1 MSLELELALRLL
13 RRRQGLLLRGTALA
27 ALAGVALATAALVI
41 TLALMTGYRESI
53 ATALQRGN
61 AHLVGFALTPMT
73 MDRAELLAGRAM
85 EIPGVARAT
94 PVTYVTGLAE
104 DPENPGSPLPVV
116 IKATLDP
123 PEFTGLTGWPSP
135 SGNAIPA
142 VLGYRLA
149 ESLGVGPGDTVRIL
163 LPPKEGDWL
172 FPDLPLRVVGTFHLA
187 FSSFDERWIV
197 APLDRLMEAVEGL
210 GVAGV
215 EVGLCDPMAVKTVR
229 PPLEEAWPGLIV
241 SDWLQMNPAL
251 FTALR
256 WQTLSLFVVL
266 SLVAAV
272 ASFQVSSALVVV
284 AAQKRRTTG
293 MLQALGMGQRS
304 VRRILTWVGV
314 LLGGAGVLA
323 GLTLGVAVSLLMTW
337 LKVIRF
343 PPGMARIYMV
353 EFIPLTPDPAH
364 LGVILM
370 VCSAVV
376 LGASVWPARRAARL
390 DPVAALRA
398 V

>member
-13 RRRQGLLLRGTALA
+13 TRRKGLLLRGTSLA

-61 AHLVGFALTPMT
+61 AHMVGFALAPMG
-73 MDRAELLAGRAM
+73 MDRARELAAAARELPGVRRAM
-85 EIPGVARAT
+85 

-104 DPENPGSPLPVV
+104 DPASPGSPLPVV
-116 IKATLDP
+116 IKATTGP
-123 PEFTGLTGWPSP
+123 PAFVGFTAWP
-135 SGNAIPA
+135 GTDGAIPV

-149 ESLGVGPGDTVRIL
+149 EKLGVKPGDTVRVL
-163 LPPKEGDWL
+163 LPPKEGSWL
-172 FPDLPLRVVGTFHLA
+172 LPGLPLRVVGTFHLA
-187 FSSFDERWIV
+187 FASFDERWMV
-197 APLDRLMEAVEGL
+197 APLDRLMAAIPGL
-210 GVAGV
+210 GAAGV
-215 EVGLCDPMAVKTVR
+215 EVGLDDPMAVEAVR
-229 PPLEEAWPGLIV
+229 PALEAAWPGMIV
-241 SDWLQMNPAL
+241 NDWLQMNPAL

-284 AAQKRRTTG
+284 AAQQRRTTG
-293 MLQALGMGQRS
+293 MLQALGMGSRS
-304 VRRILTWVGV
+304 VRRILVWVGV

-323 GLTLGVAVSLLMTW
+323 GLAVGIAANLVMTW

-353 EFIPLTPDPAH
+353 EFIPLTTDPVHVAAV
-364 LGVILM
+364 LA
-370 VCSAVV
+370 VCATVV
-376 LGASVWPARRAARL
+376 LAASVWPARRAAGL

>member
-1 MSLELELALRLL
+1 MGLEFELALRMLA
-13 RRRQGLLLRGTALA
+13 RRRGLLLRGTSLA

-41 TLALMTGYRESI
+41 TLALMTGYRGSI

-61 AHLVGFALTPMT
+61 AHLVGFALEPMG
-73 MDRAELLAGRAM
+73 MGRARALAGEARK
-85 EIPGVARAT
+85 IPGVRRAT
-94 PVTYVTGLAE
+94 PVTYLTGLAE
-104 DPENPGSPLPVV
+104 DPANPGSPLPVV

-123 PEFTGLTGWPSP
+123 PAFTGFREWPEE
-135 SGNAIPA
+135 GGEIPV

-149 ESLGVGPGDTVRIL
+149 ESLGVGPGDTVRVL
-163 LPPKEGDWL
+163 LPPEEGSWL
-172 FPDLPLRVVGTFHLA
+172 LPSLPLHVVGTFHLA
-187 FSSFDERWIV
+187 FSSFDERWMV
-197 APLDRLMEAVEGL
+197 APLGRLLPAVPDL

-215 EVGLCDPMAVKTVR
+215 EVGLADPMAVESVR
-229 PPLEEAWPGLIV
+229 PSLEAAWPGMIV
-241 SDWLQMNPAL
+241 NDWLQMNPAL

-293 MLQALGMGQRS
+293 MLQALGMERRS
-304 VRRILTWVGV
+304 IRRILAWVGLV
-314 LLGGAGVLA
+314 LGGAGVLA
-323 GLTLGVAVSLLMTW
+323 GLAVGVAASLLMTW
-337 LKVIRF
+337 FRVIRF

-353 EFIPLTPDPAH
+353 EFIPLTVDPVHVLAV
-364 LGVILM
+364 LA
-370 VCSAVV
+370 VCFLVV
-376 LGASVWPARRAARL
+376 LGASLWPAVRAARL

>member
-61 AHLVGFALTPMT
+61 AHLVGFALAPMT
-73 MDRAELLAGRAM
+73 MDRAEALAGRAM
-85 EIPGVARAT
+85 EIPGVARTT

-104 DPENPGSPLPVV
+104 DPESPGSPLPVV
-116 IKATLDP
+116 IKATVAP
-123 PEFTGLTGWPSP
+123 PAFTGLGEWPSP
-135 SGNAIPA
+135 GDAIPA

-163 LPPKEGDWL
+163 LPPKEGSWL
-172 FPDLPLRVVGTFHLA
+172 LPSLPLRVVGTFHLA

-197 APLDRLMEAVEGL
+197 APLGRLMEAVPGL

-215 EVGLCDPMAVKTVR
+215 EVGLRDPMAVEAVR
-229 PPLEEAWPGLIV
+229 LPLEEAWPGMIV
-241 SDWLQMNPAL
+241 NDWLQMNPAL

-304 VRRILTWVGV
+304 VRRILTWVGL
-314 LLGGAGVLA
+314 LLGGAGVLT
-323 GLTLGVAVSLLMTW
+323 GLGVGVVASLVMTW
-337 LKVIRF
+337 LRVIRF

-353 EFIPLTPDPAH
+353 EFIPLTPDPVH
-364 LGVILM
+364 LGAILL

-376 LGASVWPARRAARL
+376 LGASAWPARRAARL